1 MKPNHNNNFNLIRLL
16 AAILVLVTH
25 SYSLTNRVE
34 GDILSRLT
42 SGSLSFSYTAVATFF
57 CISGYLI
64 LQSAINAS
72 GFSSFFFRR
81 VLRIIPGLI
90 GSLFFAVFIIG
101 PIFTTL
107 SLNQYFTSLST
118 YRPLL
123 SVFIYIQQYT
133 IDSVFSSNPNHAIN
147 GSLWTLKYEF
157 TCYIICFLCVYLR
170 LYKQRILFLVLLIL
184 MLLFRIIIGNRLFWY
199 DYASPLFLWHNIRY
213 INEWFW
219 FFLSGM
225 VFYLYKDS
233 FKINGKFII
242 AFLFVY
248 IGFAVFKQEHVLR
261 ILSYIAIPTCVF
273 YFYNHKSPEKA
284 FLGGND
290 FSYGMY
296 IYGFP
301 VQQALIFLTNNTIN
315 LYALIF
321 LSILLTF
328 PLSVLSWFLIEKKAL
343 KHKNYI
349 R

>member
-1 MKPNHNNNFNLIRLL
+1 MKTNHNNNFNLIRLL
-16 AAILVLVTH
+16 AASFVLVTH
-25 SYSLTNRVE
+25 SYTLTNRGE

-57 CISGYLI
+57 CISGFLI
-64 LQSAINAS
+64 LQSAINSS

-90 GSLFFAVFIIG
+90 GSLCFAVFILG

-107 SLNQYFTSLST
+107 SLKQYFTSLGT
-118 YRPLL
+118 FKPLL
-123 SVFIYIQQYT
+123 SAFIYIQQYT
-133 IDSVFSSNPNHAIN
+133 IDSVFSTNPNHALN

-157 TCYIICFLCVYLR
+157 TCYIVCFLCVYLK
-170 LYKQRILFLVLLIL
+170 LYRQRIFFLFLLIL

-225 VFYLYKDS
+225 VFYLYKDT
-233 FKINGKFII
+233 FKINGLFLII
-242 AFLFVY
+242 LLLVYTVFAAF
-248 IGFAVFKQEHVLR
+248 KMEQVLR
-261 ILSYIAIPTCVF
+261 ILSYIVIPACVF
-273 YFYNHKSPEKA
+273 YFYNYKSPEKA

-301 VQQALIFLTNNTIN
+301 VQQTLIFITNNTIN

-321 LSILLTF
+321 LSILLTIPF
-328 PLSVLSWFLIEKKAL
+328 SFLSWFFIEKKAL
-343 KHKNYI
+343 KYKNYI